1 MAELEGRTLDR
12 YELRRLVGK
21 GGMANVYEA
30 YDPNFHRMVAIKVFK
45 REDEEM
51 LRRFIREA
59 HVMAGLRHP
68 HLVEVYDTGECPLD
82 NITRYYIVMPLLTGG
97 TLRSRIR
104 RSPLSLSEVCQCLR
118 DISDALDY
126 IHAQGIVHRD
136 IKASNV
142 LLNEE
147 GRCYLTDFGIARIT
161 SDATQLTS
169 TGNVL
174 GTVDYVAPE
183 LFEVHRRADA
193 SSDLYSLGVLL
204 YEMVTG
210 RLPFSA
216 DNQFALIS
224 MHVNKQAPSPLLYV
238 PQLSQEVVGV
248 IYRALEKQ
256 PEMRYDSAM
265 ALADAFCRA
274 VNRGGSKVSHEG
286 IQARNELEPA
296 ALALGPL
303 GASPVA
309 PAPAPKGPV
318 GRPSPLAE
326 GTEAFPYAPPSSPP
340 SPVPE
345 TPQPPDITRPGV
357 LSGPRGTRPRSRRVV
372 VLSAVVLAVLLIASA
387 VAGFAVLNRSAV
399 HTPTP
404 VVQSTVTTNSASP
417 TGNQTTPASTPN
429 LTQTAQA
436 GVQATATAKA
446 QATASAVANAT
457 GTASAQASATV
468 GPLQTATTGTPDYQS
483 SLTNGNDAV
492 ANWDENSQCVFQ
504 ADGYHVSQP
513 ATGSFFKGCR
523 EQNKTYD
530 NLAISVDVT
539 MLSGHSSGVF
549 FRLGTNLIG
558 NYDGYLLEIDS
569 QGNYKVS
576 YEQGTGINILK
587 DWSATSLLQRG
598 YHVKNSLQLVVRGNT
613 FLFYVNG
620 KYLTQIQDSYS
631 TAANTIGF
639 LATASQ
645 GGSDAEVVYSNLKV
659 YALQ

>member
-12 YELRRLVGK
+12 YELRRIIGK

-59 HVMAGLRHP
+59 QLMAGLRHP
-68 HLVEVYDTGECPLD
+68 HLVEVYDTGECVLD
-82 NITRYYIVMPLLTGG
+82 GITRYYIVMPLLTGG

-104 RSPLSLSEVCQCLR
+104 RLPLTLSEVCQCLK
-118 DISDALDY
+118 DIGDALDY

-193 SSDLYSLGVLL
+193 RSDLYSLGVLL

-216 DNQFALIS
+216 DNQLALIS
-224 MHVNKQAPSPLLYV
+224 MHVSKQPPSPLLYV
-238 PQLSQEVVGV
+238 PQIPQEVVGV

-256 PEMRYDSAM
+256 PELRYGSAM
-265 ALADAFCRA
+265 ELADAFCQA
-274 VNRGGSKVSHEG
+274 VKRGGSSVAQRGQVGSE
-286 IQARNELEPA
+286 REPA
-296 ALALGPL
+296 AIALGPL
-303 GASPVA
+303 GAAPAAPVA
-309 PAPAPKGPV
+309 KKPV
-318 GRPSPLAE
+318 GRPSPLAG
-326 GTEAFPYAPPSSPP
+326 GTEAFPYVPPSAPEAAGP
-340 SPVPE
+340 GQLPV
-345 TPQPPDITRPGV
+345 TPQPPDITEPGALARAGV
-357 LSGPRGTRPRSRRVV
+357 EHPRSRRALI
-372 VLSAVVLAVLLIASA
+372 LSAIVLAVLLIASA
-387 VAGFAVLNRSAV
+387 TAAFTILRHGVSP
-399 HTPTP
+399 TPTP
-404 VVQSTVTTNSASP
+404 VVQSTATNGASP
-417 TGNQTTPASTPN
+417 TSNQASPSPD

-436 GVQATATAKA
+436 GVQATGTANA

-457 GTASAQASATV
+457 GTASAQASATA
-468 GPLQTATTGTPDYQS
+468 GPLQTATAGTPDYQS
-483 SLTNGNDAV
+483 SLKNGNDAT
-492 ANWDENSQCVFQ
+492 ANWDENSQCVFDS
-504 ADGYHVSQP
+504 DGYHVLQP
-513 ATGSFFKGCR
+513 ASGTYFKGCR
-523 EQNKTYD
+523 EQNKTYGD
-530 NLAISVDVT
+530 FALTVDVT
-539 MLSGHSSGVF
+539 LLSGHSGGVF
-549 FRLGTNLIG
+549 YRLGTNLIG
-558 NYDGYLLEIDS
+558 NYDGYLFEIDN
-569 QGNYKVS
+569 QGNYKIS
-576 YEQGTGINILK
+576 YEQGTSIGVLK
-587 DWSATSLLQRG
+587 DWSSTTLLARG
-598 YHVKNSLQLVVRGNT
+598 YHVANHLQIMARGST

-620 KYLTQIQDSYS
+620 KFLTQLQNSYYS
-631 TAANTIGF
+631 SANTIGF

-659 YALQ
+659 YVLQ

>member
-30 YDPNFHRMVAIKVFK
+30 YDPNFHRVVAVKVFK

-59 HVMAGLRHP
+59 QVMAGLSHP

-82 NITRYYIVMPLLTGG
+82 GITRYYIVMPFLTGG
-97 TLRSRIR
+97 TLRARIR
-104 RSPLSLSEVCQCLR
+104 RSPLSLSEVCQCLK
-118 DISDALDY
+118 DIADALDY

-193 SSDLYSLGVLL
+193 RSDLYSLGVLL

-216 DNQFALIS
+216 DNQLALIS
-224 MHVNKQAPSPLLYV
+224 MHVNKQPPSPLLYV
-238 PQLSQEVVGV
+238 PQIPQEVVNV
-248 IYRALEKQ
+248 INRSLEKQ
-256 PEMRYDSAM
+256 PEKRYGSAM
-265 ALADAFCRA
+265 ELANAFCRA
-274 VNRGGSKVSHEG
+274 VKGGESGVGHTRSE
-286 IQARNELEPA
+286 REPA
-296 ALALGPL
+296 AMAMGPV
-303 GASPVA
+303 GASPASSSPVA
-309 PAPAPKGPV
+309 RGPV
-318 GRPSPLAE
+318 GRLSPLAA
-326 GTEAFPYAPPSSPP
+326 GTEAFPFVPPATSAPAKAEAL
-340 SPVPE
+340 PV
-345 TPQPPDITRPGV
+345 TPLPPDITEPGKHIETGER
-357 LSGPRGTRPRSRRVV
+357 SPRSRRVLLISIIVLV
-372 VLSAVVLAVLLIASA
+372 VLLVASGSAAFALLRHSPAP
-387 VAGFAVLNRSAV
+387 
-399 HTPTP
+399 TPTP
-404 VVQSTVTTNSASP
+404 VVQNTATSGVASP
-417 TGNQTTPASTPN
+417 TSSQATTTPD

-436 GVQATATAKA
+436 GVQASATARA

-457 GTASAQASATV
+457 GTASAQASATA
-468 GPLQTATTGTPDYQS
+468 GPLQTATSGTPDYQS
-483 SLTNGNDAV
+483 SLKNGNDST
-492 ANWDENSQCVFQ
+492 ANWDENSQCVFA
-504 ADGYHVSQP
+504 ADGYHVLQP
-513 ATGSFFKGCR
+513 ASGSYFKGCR
-523 EQNKTYD
+523 EQGKTYGD
-530 NLAISVDVT
+530 LELSVDVNI
-539 MLSGHSSGVF
+539 LSGHSGGVF

-558 NYDGYLLEIDS
+558 NYDGYLYEIDD
-569 QGNYKVS
+569 QGDYKIS
-576 YEQGTGINILK
+576 YEQGSGINVLK
-587 DWSATSLLQRG
+587 DWSATPLLKSGDHQTNLLQLIARG
-598 YHVKNSLQLVVRGNT
+598 STLT
-613 FLFYVNG
+613 FYANG
-620 KYLTQIQDSYS
+620 KYLTQIQDSYD
-631 TAANTIGF
+631 TTANTIGF

-659 YALQ
+659 YAL